1 MLTFSIPVEAGN
13 AAIKAGQIGQH
24 LGSIMER
31 LKPEAA
37 YFGPTNGGRG
47 GHLVI
52 DIDDVSDIPAMSET
66 LFMGLNATVDLKP
79 VMTWDDLQ
87 RGLGKMQGAG

>member
-1 MLTFSIPVEAGN
+1 MLTFSIPVETGN
-13 AAIKAGQIGQH
+13 AAIREGQAGPILQ
-24 LGSIMER
+24 SVMDK

-37 YFGPTNGGRG
+37 YFGPTHGGRG

-52 DIDDVSDIPAMSET
+52 DIDDVSDIPALSEA

-87 RGLGKMQGAG
+87 KGLSKMQGAG